1 MLQEQI
7 IPYIRENP
15 ITTAIAA
22 GLVVLFFLL
31 LIFAQVTRTRYEVY
45 KICKKIRKYFDVILS
60 DGEPEGEPAQEV
72 KTEGEIP
79 VYQTADDWQKQQE
92 LEKKAADAKLLMD
105 VISEVF

>member
-1 MLQEQI
+1 M
-7 IPYIRENP
+7 
-15 ITTAIAA
+15 
-22 GLVVLFFLL
+22 
-31 LIFAQVTRTRYEVY
+31 
-45 KICKKIRKYFDVILS
+45 ILS